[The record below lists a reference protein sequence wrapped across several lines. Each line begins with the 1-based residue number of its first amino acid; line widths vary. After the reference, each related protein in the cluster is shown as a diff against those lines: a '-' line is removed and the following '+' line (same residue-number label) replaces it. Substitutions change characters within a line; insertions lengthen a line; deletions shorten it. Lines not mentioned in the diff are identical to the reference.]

1 MLEHTHSFGYWLK
14 RRRKAL
20 DLTQEQLANSVAC
33 SHFAIRKIE
42 ADERRP
48 SVALAQRLA
57 VRLGIPAAER
67 KRFLAAARGTRG
79 TAGLAVESSPIGT
92 SPAVPEPPS
101 QRLISGEP
109 ATSAQPKSGTHYVGR
124 RAELAALDEALARAQ
139 AGEAQVVML
148 AGQPG
153 MGKTRTA
160 QEMAAHAAAAGMV
173 VLWGRCPEEPGAPP
187 YWPWV
192 QLIRGYVDAHDR
204 AEVVGALGAGAHWIA
219 DIVPEVGE
227 GIARA
232 SAPASADAA
241 QARFGLFDALASF
254 WKRAAAERGIMMI
267 LDDLHWAEAS
277 SLRFLAFL
285 AADAARARLFVF
297 GTYRDIAVD
306 RRHPLFDT
314 LAELARLPNY
324 SRRPLRG
331 LSLEETR
338 ELVANAALTDA
349 SVTRLHEQTEGN
361 PFYAREMARYLA
373 AADAANGSA
382 TGLPAGVREAIGSRL
397 NRLSADCNRVLAHAA
412 VIGRE
417 FELTVLSGMAEEL
430 SEEVCVAAIEEAL
443 EANVIE
449 EPTAAGAYRFS
460 HALIRE
466 TLYDE
471 ISAIRR
477 ARLHFRVAAA
487 IEAAHRHDLAGQ
499 LSRLAFHYG
508 EAMAA
513 QGADKAL
520 EFARRAGE
528 HALELFAYEEAAR
541 HFRGA
546 LHALSMLE
554 RRTSLDPAQR
564 CELLILQGEAQ
575 TFAADYSSARNT
587 LRTAAD
593 LVMATGSNTDLAR
606 VAIAFEDASWRPGLS
621 GEESISLLR
630 SAFERIGDADLL
642 LSAQVLSALTR
653 ALTFTG
659 AAEEAFAMYER
670 AVDSARR
677 AGDAGALAA
686 ALCSGL
692 SARWRRE
699 RLDVRL
705 AAAREAIEIGQRI
718 GDRGRV
724 LEAMAWR
731 LFDLME
737 RGLDEVFWREYD
749 EYVALSDETRQPFH
763 LYTYASF
770 RPALALMAGD
780 LAASERYAN
789 ELRAIGE
796 RQPGLDAGGV
806 YATQMFTLRREQGR
820 LRDLAPLV
828 RHFVATTVDSARWRP
843 GLALVFAELGMAEE
857 ARHEFE
863 MLAADDFGG
872 IARDAMWVAC
882 LAYLAEVCAFLNDVR
897 RAPIL
902 YRMLLPY
909 AERNLLA
916 GTSVACFGAAS
927 RFLGMLAATE
937 MRWNDAERHYRHAIE
952 MNARQGAKTWLAH
965 SQFEYARMLGAR
977 GDANDLPRIE
987 RLLGEASVAA
997 RALGLTALE
1006 ARIGKAGNA
1015 GVAPRSE

>member
-48 SVALAQRLA
+48 SIALAQRLA

-67 KRFLAAARGTRG
+67 ERFLAAARGTRG
-79 TAGLAVESSPIGT
+79 TVGMAVESLPIGD
-92 SPAVPEPPS
+92 SPAVPEAPSERLTRGQPATLARPPS
-101 QRLISGEP
+101 
-109 ATSAQPKSGTHYVGR
+109 ATRYVGR

-139 AGEAQVVML
+139 TGEAQVVML

-153 MGKTRTA
+153 IGKTRTA
-160 QEMAAHAAAAGMV
+160 QELAAHAAAAGMV
-173 VLWGRCPEEPGAPP
+173 VLWGRCLEEPGAPP

-192 QLIRGYVDAHDR
+192 QLIRGYLEVHER
-204 AEVVGALGAGAHWIA
+204 AEVVAALGAGAHWIA

-227 GIARA
+227 GIAGA
-232 SAPASADAA
+232 SAPAPADAA

-254 WKRAAAERGIMMI
+254 WKRVSAKRGIVMI

-285 AADAARARLFVF
+285 AAAAARARLFVL

-306 RRHPLFDT
+306 RRHPLFDM
-314 LAELARLPNY
+314 LGELARLPNY

-338 ELVANAALTDA
+338 ELVANTALSDA

-373 AADAANGSA
+373 ATDAAKSGG

-397 NRLSADCNRVLAHAA
+397 NRLSLDCNRVLAHAS

-417 FELTVLSGMAEEL
+417 FELTVLSGMADEL
-430 SEEVCVAAIEEAL
+430 PEQVCVAAIEEAL
-443 EANVIE
+443 EAGVIE
-449 EPTAAGAYRFS
+449 EPTAAGTYRFS

-508 EAMAA
+508 EAMAV

-546 LHALSMLE
+546 LDALSMQE
-554 RRTSLDPAQR
+554 RRTSLDSVQR
-564 CELLILQGEAQ
+564 CELLMLQGEAQ
-575 TFAADYSSARNT
+575 TFAADYSSARET
-587 LRTAAD
+587 LRSAAD

-606 VAIAFEDASWRPGLS
+606 VAVAFEDASWRPGLS
-621 GEESISLLR
+621 GEESIGLLR
-630 SAFERIGDADLL
+630 VALERIGDTDLL
-642 LSAQVLSALTR
+642 ASARVLSSLTR
-653 ALTFTG
+653 ALIFTG
-659 AAEEAFAMYER
+659 AAEEASVIHER
-670 AVDSARR
+670 AVDTARR
-677 AGDAGALAA
+677 AGDAAALAK

-692 SARWRRE
+692 SARLRPE
-699 RLDVRL
+699 RLDARL

-737 RGLDEVFWREYD
+737 SGLDDRFRRAYD
-749 EYVALSDETRQPFH
+749 QYVALSDEARQPFH

-796 RQPGLDAGGV
+796 RQPGLDAEGV
-806 YATQMFTLRREQGR
+806 YAMQMFTLRREQGQ

-828 RHFVATTVDSARWRP
+828 RHFVATTEDSARWRP
-843 GLALVFAELGMAEE
+843 GLALVFTELGMAEE

-863 MLAADDFGG
+863 ILGADDFSG

-882 LAYLAEVCAFLNDVR
+882 IAYLAEVCAYLGDVR
-897 RAPIL
+897 RARIL
-902 YRMLLPY
+902 YQMLLPY

-937 MRWNDAERHYRHAIE
+937 MRWNDAERHFRHAIE

-965 SQFEYARMLGAR
+965 SQFEYARMLRAR
-977 GDANDLPRIE
+977 AEAKDSPQIE

-1006 ARIGKAGNA
+1006 AKIGRLEGGLAR
-1015 GVAPRSE
+1015 RSE